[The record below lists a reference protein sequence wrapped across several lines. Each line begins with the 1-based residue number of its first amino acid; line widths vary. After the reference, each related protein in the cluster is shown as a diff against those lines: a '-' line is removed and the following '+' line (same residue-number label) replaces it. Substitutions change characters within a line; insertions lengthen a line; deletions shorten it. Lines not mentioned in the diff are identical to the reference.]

1 MKIIKKFSSY
11 KKLQKI
17 YEYGPDTR
25 PWQTKAVNDLNAL
38 PANIKEA
45 INKLKDGAQGGGTN
59 PEMLR
64 DGISKLKTKDDF
76 DKMQTFMK
84 NNPLYMALGDGYSS
98 LQELLRGELGG
109 DNFHT
114 AEQIANNLAC
124 IGVVMSYVK
133 DSRNTSAK
141 TLLNPSVNINVPS
154 DNSKK
159 GPNTIFG
166 TCSSTPV
173 SSTTTMKQ
181 STGGIKIYPGD
192 NTWEYKVEGDHWL
205 AKRKGTE
212 KWYNL
217 TGDKYNKK
225 FQSTI
230 NKLDNLFPDERK
242 DGTPKRE
249 ISIAQAW
256 RNSSK

>member
-1 MKIIKKFSSY
+1 MVLTLGHGKK
-11 KKLQKI
+11 
-17 YEYGPDTR
+17 
-25 PWQTKAVNDLNAL
+25 KAVNDLNVL
-38 PANIKEA
+38 PLNVKEA
-45 INKLKDGAQGGGTN
+45 INKLKDGAKSGGTN
-59 PEMLR
+59 PGMLR
-64 DGISKLKTKDDF
+64 NGISKLKTKDDF
-76 DKMQTFMK
+76 DKMETFMK

-98 LQELLRGELGG
+98 LQELLRGELEG
-109 DNFHT
+109 DNFFT

-124 IGVVMSYVK
+124 IGVVMSYVV
-133 DSRNTSAK
+133 DSRYTSAK
-141 TLLNPSVNINVPS
+141 MLLDPSVNINVP
-154 DNSKK
+154 DNSKG

-166 TCSSTPV
+166 SCSSTPV

-242 DGTPKRE
+242 DKTPKRE

-256 RNSSK
+256 RNPSK

>member
-1 MKIIKKFSSY
+1 MKIIKNFSRY
-11 KKLQKI
+11 KELQKI
-17 YEYGPDTR
+17 YEYGPSTL

-38 PANIKEA
+38 PPNVKEA

-59 PEMLR
+59 PKMLR

-84 NNPLYMALGDGYSS
+84 NNPLYMALSDGYSS
-98 LQELLRGELGG
+98 LQELLRGELDD

-114 AEQIANNLAC
+114 AETIANHLSC
-124 IGVVMSYVK
+124 IGVVMSYAK
-133 DSRNTSAK
+133 DPRYPSAK
-141 TLLNPSVNINVPS
+141 WLLNPSVNINVPS
-154 DNSKK
+154 DNSRK

-173 SSTTTMKQ
+173 SSTTTMKP

-192 NTWEYKVEGDHWL
+192 NTWEYKVEGDHWF

-217 TGDKYNKK
+217 TGDKYIKK
-225 FQSTI
+225 FQPTI

-249 ISIAQAW
+249 ISIAQAS
-256 RNSSK
+256 RNPSK